1 MASIT
6 VRESHQK
13 SVEEVKQGIVAFEEM
28 MGKYMIK
35 VEWSGSKATLKGPVS
50 GSIEIG
56 AEWVEVV
63 IKLGMMA
70 KAMGVDPARLEG
82 SIRKRL
88 RAGLDGE

>member
-1 MASIT
+1 MANIT
-6 VRESHQK
+6 VREPHQK
-13 SVEEVKQGIVAFEEM
+13 SIEDVKAGIAAFEEM

-35 VEWSGSKATLKGPVS
+35 VSWSGNKAALKGPVS

-56 AEWVEVV
+56 SDWIEVS

-70 KAMGVDPARLEG
+70 KAMGVDPTRLEG

-88 RAGLDGE
+88 RAGLDG